1 MNFILNKTKKKKNI
15 NKQIIK
21 IKVKELSERLHGR
34 KILGPKAICK
44 YYLFFGHSDKNS
56 TFTITTAI
64 IINNII
70 TNICIFFI
78 FFIIFTLHFFLL
90 FFVDPFLNCFYHFT
104 SRIGFSL
111 IEVFYCGSS
120 NSFSIS

>member
-1 MNFILNKTKKKKNI
+1 MGGKYSDPKPFVSITY
-15 NKQIIK
+15 
-21 IKVKELSERLHGR
+21 S
-34 KILGPKAICK
+34 LG
-44 YYLFFGHSDKNS
+44 SDKNS

-64 IINNII
+64 ITIINNII
-70 TNICIFFI
+70 INICIYIVFII

-111 IEVFYCGSS
+111 IEVFLLWKQQLL
-120 NSFSIS
+120 FHILVI